1 MDLKIISRENNQLLN
16 REEIIVLIDHKNE
29 VTPKR
34 DDIKEKVS
42 AMIGKDKNLIVVEK
56 ILTEFGKQRS
66 KAFVNVYQNEEDMK
80 KLELKHI
87 LKRNK
92 IIEWVKRKIWEY

>member
-29 VTPKR
+29 PTPKR

-92 IIEWVKRKIWEY
+92 IIQWVKRKIWEY

>member
-16 REEIIVLIDHKNE
+16 REEIIVLIDHENE

-34 DDIKEKVS
+34 DDIREKIS

-92 IIEWVKRKIWEY
+92 IIQ

>member
-29 VTPKR
+29 PTPKR
-34 DDIKEKVS
+34 DDIREKIS
-42 AMIGKDKNLIVVEK
+42 AMIGKNKNLIVVEK
-56 ILTEFGKQRS
+56 ILTEFGKQKS

-80 KLELKHI
+80 KLEPKHI

-92 IIEWVKRKIWEY
+92 IIQ